1 MFRISS
7 AHYSVNRHPG
17 CSHFLVIVNN
27 ALMNTD
33 CCVKSLGGEELE
45 HMDLFLIFLKE
56 TSH

>member
-7 AHYSVNRHPG
+7 AHSVNRHPG
-17 CSHFLVIVNN
+17 CSHFVIVNN
-27 ALMNTD
+27 ALMNMN

-56 TSH
+56 TPH